1 MGVEKI
7 ISNRCYHV
15 VLNCL
20 SSQDDLIQV
29 RIRHKIEG
37 QMKEADLEI
46 QISEKANQE
55 AKPLKMNQSEFLARR
70 GFLLLFF
77 RKKK

>member
-1 MGVEKI
+1 
-7 ISNRCYHV
+7 
-15 VLNCL
+15 
-20 SSQDDLIQV
+20 
-29 RIRHKIEG
+29 
-37 QMKEADLEI
+37 MKEADLEI